1 MAAAGPDRDR
11 PVHRGQRG
19 PVLVA
24 GQTLRHR
31 GELEPFP
38 RPDRRPPP
46 RDRLVGGAP
55 GWGGPPWGRPQRGGS
70 VLFFLPTLEVGDATA
85 LGALAVAILAFAVLP
100 VVGREL
106 ARDQSVGTIPLT
118 AIPLGI
124 GGGVL
129 LVMALGWEG
138 LPRLPLPAWGIVG
151 GLALVNTALAYLVYN
166 HALRSLTA
174 TEANVILNLSP
185 LGTALLAWVTL
196 GETLS
201 PLRIVALATVLLGAG
216 LVQVRRGG
224 VVR

>member
-1 MAAAGPDRDR
+1 M
-11 PVHRGQRG
+11 
-19 PVLVA
+19 
-24 GQTLRHR
+24 
-31 GELEPFP
+31 
-38 RPDRRPPP
+38 
-46 RDRLVGGAP
+46 
-55 GWGGPPWGRPQRGGS
+55 
-70 VLFFLPTLEVGDATA
+70 
-85 LGALAVAILAFAVLP
+85 
-100 VVGREL
+100 
-106 ARDQSVGTIPLT
+106 GTIPLT